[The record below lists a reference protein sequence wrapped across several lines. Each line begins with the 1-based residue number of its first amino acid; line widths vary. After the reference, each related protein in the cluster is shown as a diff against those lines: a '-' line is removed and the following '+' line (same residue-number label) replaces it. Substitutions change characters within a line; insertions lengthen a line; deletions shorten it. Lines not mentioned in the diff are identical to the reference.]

1 LRYPD
6 LSIVHFFLAGPHL
19 MSYDFSFEKKN
30 VVLLTACILLIA
42 MLLVSAGYLLGIQR
56 SSPHASI
63 SKPEPVR
70 PVLPAVVETP
80 IIPTPAPTK
89 PLDVSSEPAS
99 AASAGDLPADEPS
112 PAPNRKSH
120 PPAQFSLQIGAFHS
134 KGNAEARVKALKEHG
149 VAATI
154 MNTKDTS
161 GTTWFAVRAGTYSD
175 LPSATK
181 AAQTMSA
188 ATSEFVIVRPAQS
201 L

>member
-1 LRYPD
+1 
-6 LSIVHFFLAGPHL
+6 

-30 VVLLTACILLIA
+30 TVLLTACIFLIA
-42 MLLVSAGYLLGIQR
+42 MLLVSAGYLLGIQH

-63 SKPEPVR
+63 SKPEPVLPMLPPTVEK
-70 PVLPAVVETP
+70 PV
-80 IIPTPAPTK
+80 IPPPAPAK
-89 PLDVSSEPAS
+89 PLDVHPERSS

-112 PAPNRKSH
+112 APYRKSH
-120 PPAQFSLQIGAFHS
+120 PPPQFSLQIGAFHS

-154 MNTKDTS
+154 MNTKDAA
-161 GTTWFAVRAGTYSD
+161 GATWFAVRAGTYSD

-181 AAQTMSA
+181 AARAMRA

>member
-1 LRYPD
+1 
-6 LSIVHFFLAGPHL
+6 

-30 VVLLTACILLIA
+30 TVLLTACILLIA
-42 MLLVSAGYLLGIQR
+42 MLLVSAGYLLGIQH

-63 SKPEPVR
+63 SKPEPVL
-70 PVLPAVVETP
+70 PVLPPAVEKPV
-80 IIPTPAPTK
+80 IPPPAPAK
-89 PLDVSSEPAS
+89 PLDVNPEPSSAVI
-99 AASAGDLPADEPS
+99 AGDLPADEPS

-120 PPAQFSLQIGAFHS
+120 PPPQFSLQIGAFHS
-134 KGNAEARVKALKEHG
+134 KGNAEARVKALKELG

-154 MNTKDTS
+154 MNAKDAA
-161 GTTWFAVRAGTYSD
+161 GATWFAVRAGTYSD

-181 AAQTMSA
+181 AARAMSA

>member
-1 LRYPD
+1 
-6 LSIVHFFLAGPHL
+6 

-30 VVLLTACILLIA
+30 TVLLAACILLIA
-42 MLLVSAGYLLGIQR
+42 MLLVSAGYLLGIQH

-63 SKPEPVR
+63 SKPEL
-70 PVLPAVVETP
+70 VLPVPPPAVEKPV
-80 IIPTPAPTK
+80 IPTPPAK
-89 PLDVSSEPAS
+89 PLEVSPEPSS
-99 AASAGDLPADEPS
+99 AANAGDLPADEPS

-120 PPAQFSLQIGAFHS
+120 PPQFSLQIGAFHS

-154 MNTKDTS
+154 MSAKDAA
-161 GTTWFAVRAGTYSD
+161 GATWFAVRAGTYSD

-181 AAQTMSA
+181 AARAMSA

>member
-1 LRYPD
+1 
-6 LSIVHFFLAGPHL
+6 

-30 VVLLTACILLIA
+30 TVLLTACILLIA
-42 MLLVSAGYLLGIQR
+42 MLLVSAGYLLGIQH

-63 SKPEPVR
+63 SKPEPVL
-70 PVLPAVVETP
+70 PVLPPAVEKPV
-80 IIPTPAPTK
+80 IPPPAPAK
-89 PLDVSSEPAS
+89 PLDVNPEPSS

-112 PAPNRKSH
+112 PALRPKSH
-120 PPAQFSLQIGAFHS
+120 LPPQFSLQIGAFHS
-134 KGNAEARVKALKEHG
+134 KGNAEQRVKALKEHG

-154 MNTKDTS
+154 MDAKDPA
-161 GTTWFAVRAGTYSD
+161 GATWFAVRAGTYSD

-181 AAQTMSA
+181 AARAMSA